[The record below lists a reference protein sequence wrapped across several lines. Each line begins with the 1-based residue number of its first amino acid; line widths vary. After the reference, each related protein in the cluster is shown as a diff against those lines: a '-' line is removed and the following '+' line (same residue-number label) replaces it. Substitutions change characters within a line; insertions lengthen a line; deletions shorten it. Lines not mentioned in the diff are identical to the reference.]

1 MGSLVSLALSHE
13 IEMSN
18 NTSFF
23 PHTAECPFDVTQGKL
38 RHDPIPHT
46 SHLIPRSL
54 SIFLLLFA
62 LAVPAAAADKLDKYD
77 SAYVSTLNMTDEEAA
92 ELYGIDSTKLN
103 QGPTLQ
109 ELNEE
114 NPSYVKREYNHRQQ
128 VIVGSVVMLC
138 VAVAMV
144 LMNNYNPKR

>member
-1 MGSLVSLALSHE
+1 MSL
-13 IEMSN
+13 N
-18 NTSFF
+18 KTSFSS
-23 PHTAECPFDVTQGKL
+23 CVSS
-38 RHDPIPHT
+38 PIPQRRKAPA
-46 SHLIPRSL
+46 SHLIPRASC
-54 SIFLLLFA
+54 LLLAFFLA
-62 LAVPAAAADKLDKYD
+62 LLLAIPAAAADKLDKYD
-77 SAYVSTLNMTDEEAA
+77 SAYVSTLNMTDEEIA
-92 ELYGIDSTKLN
+92 ETYGIDSTKLN

-114 NPSYVKREYNHRQQ
+114 NPTYVKRDYNHRQQ

>member
-1 MGSLVSLALSHE
+1 MDNSEFGIRNSE
-13 IEMSN
+13 
-18 NTSFF
+18 
-23 PHTAECPFDVTQGKL
+23 
-38 RHDPIPHT
+38 
-46 SHLIPRSL
+46 LITRSL
-54 SIFLLLFA
+54 SLSKRLVFVVLLALFFA
-62 LAVPAAAADKLDKYD
+62 IPAAAADKLDKYD
-77 SAYVSTLNMTDEEAA
+77 SAYVSTLNMTDA
-92 ELYGIDSTKLN
+92 EIAETYGVDSTKLN

-114 NPSYVKREYNHRQQ
+114 NPSYVKRDYNHRQQ

>member
-1 MGSLVSLALSHE
+1 MDNSEFGIRNSE
-13 IEMSN
+13 
-18 NTSFF
+18 
-23 PHTAECPFDVTQGKL
+23 
-38 RHDPIPHT
+38 
-46 SHLIPRSL
+46 LITRSL
-54 SIFLLLFA
+54 SLSKRLVFAVLLALFFA
-62 LAVPAAAADKLDKYD
+62 FPATAADKLDKYD
-77 SAYVSTLNMTDEEAA
+77 SAYVSTLNMTDA
-92 ELYGIDSTKLN
+92 EIAETYGVDSTKLN

-114 NPSYVKREYNHRQQ
+114 NPSYVKRDYNHRQQ